1 MTATAW
7 RLPVMSFGRSQ
18 WPGRARTTSG
28 HWVAGAVVPGPDRG
42 FRPLSAGPDPR
53 QDGLTLSGATGE
65 LPAGADTPVW
75 LATSDEPGATVTG
88 RYLKSRREQ
97 RATPAAYN
105 TGLQDALLA
114 ACAT

>member
-1 MTATAW
+1 M
-7 RLPVMSFGRSQ
+7 G
-18 WPGRARTTSG
+18 
-28 HWVAGAVVPGPDRG
+28 GP
-42 FRPLSAGPDPR
+42 
-53 QDGLTLSGATGE
+53 GATGE

-97 RATPAAYN
+97 RANPAAYN

-114 ACAT
+114 ACATLTGVRLPACVETG

>member
-1 MTATAW
+1 VTTRRHPELRANA
-7 RLPVMSFGRSQ
+7 VD
-18 WPGRARTTSG
+18 PGWIKTRMG
-28 HWVAGAVVPGPDRG
+28 GP
-42 FRPLSAGPDPR
+42 
-53 QDGLTLSGATGE
+53 GATGE

-97 RATPAAYN
+97 RANPAAYD

-114 ACAT
+114 ACATLAGVRLPG